1 MRFEEKKKWNNQFEV
16 YLMINCNI
24 FDYLKSFK
32 EKYIYISF
40 FELNY
45 NILLSDFQ
53 IFFELKKI
61 KRNRKQMN
69 FSGQ

>member
-32 EKYIYISF
+32 KNIYIYIYLF
-40 FELNY
+40 LN
-45 NILLSDFQ
+45 
-53 IFFELKKI
+53 
-61 KRNRKQMN
+61 
-69 FSGQ
+69 